1 MTRLILLDRDG
12 VINADSPDYIKDVD
26 EWVPLPGA
34 LEAIAALKQSGFLVA
49 VCTNQSGI
57 GRGIVA
63 PAALERIHRRLA
75 ERLAELGVR
84 LDGLRY
90 CPHRPEEDCP
100 CRKPRPGMLL
110 ESMQALGVGPD
121 ETLFVGDDV
130 RDVEAARAAG
140 CRSALVLCGR
150 GRAAEAEARA
160 LGVDWVEEDLAAVA
174 RRLVAEER
182 C

>member
-34 LEAIAALKQSGFLVA
+34 LEAIAALKRKGLLVA
-49 VCTNQSGI
+49 VCTNQSGV
-57 GRGIVA
+57 GRGIIA
-63 PAALERIHRRLA
+63 PAALERIHRRLHA
-75 ERLAELGVR
+75 RLAELGVR
-84 LDGLRY
+84 LDGLWY
-90 CPHRPEEDCP
+90 CAHRPEEGCP

-110 ESMQALGVGPD
+110 DAMQALGVAPD
-121 ETLFVGDDV
+121 ETLFVGDAV
-130 RDVEAARAAG
+130 RDIEAARAAG
-140 CRSALVLCGR
+140 CRSALVLTGR

-160 LGVDWVEEDLAAVA
+160 LGVDWVEEDLGAVA
-174 RRLVAEER
+174 RRLVGEGR